1 MIPAGQVSIH
11 VALCRK
17 ILISVAQT
25 VQSRFDLPSQI
36 RSNTLTGQD
45 SMRVISFN
53 TQGIEQAADNGFFDW
68 MVQQD
73 ADVVCLQ
80 NLKAKEYQLD
90 GDRYHPEGYHA
101 YFFDAFEDGF
111 SGVAIYTRHLPKAIM
126 TGLGFEACD
135 FNGRFIQADFD
146 KVSVSSLTIPSGLRS
161 EEAQASKM
169 EYLDYFLGHL
179 KKTLRKRRE
188 FIFTGTFNI
197 AHKPVDLSNWYVNQR
212 VSGFLAEER
221 AWIEEVLGDM
231 GYVDAFREVNKAE
244 RQFTWWPDYN
254 RAWSLN
260 EGARLDYQITTAN
273 LRKLVKRAEIY
284 REQRFSEHAPLTID
298 YDIDI

>member
-1 MIPAGQVSIH
+1 
-11 VALCRK
+11 
-17 ILISVAQT
+17 
-25 VQSRFDLPSQI
+25 
-36 RSNTLTGQD
+36 
-45 SMRVISFN
+45 MRVITFN

-68 MVQQD
+68 MAQQD

-126 TGLGFEACD
+126 TGLGFEQCD

-146 KVSVSSLTIPSGLRS
+146 KVSVSSMTIPSGLRS
-161 EEAQASKM
+161 EEAQVGKM
-169 EYLDYFLGHL
+169 EYLELFMGHL

-188 FIFTGTFNI
+188 FIFAGTFNI
-197 AHKPVDLSNWYVNQR
+197 AHRPVDLSNWYVNQR

-221 AWIEEVLGDM
+221 AWIEEVLDEM

-244 RQFTWWPDYN
+244 RQYTWWPDYN
-254 RAWSLN
+254 RAWTLN

-273 LRKLVKRAEIY
+273 LRKVVKSARIY
-284 REQRFSEHAPLTID
+284 RDQRFSEHAPLTVD
-298 YDIDI
+298 YDIDL

>member
-1 MIPAGQVSIH
+1 
-11 VALCRK
+11 
-17 ILISVAQT
+17 
-25 VQSRFDLPSQI
+25 
-36 RSNTLTGQD
+36 
-45 SMRVISFN
+45 MRVITFN

-68 MVQQD
+68 MIQQD

-80 NLKAKEYQLD
+80 NLRAKEYQLD

-126 TGLGFEACD
+126 TGLGFEQYD

-146 KVSVSSLTIPSGLRS
+146 KVSVSSMTIPSGLRS
-161 EEAQASKM
+161 DEAQAANM
-169 EYLDYFLGHL
+169 EYLQLFMGHL

-188 FIFTGTFNI
+188 FIFAGTFNI
-197 AHKPVDLSNWYVNQR
+197 AHRPIDLSNWYVNQR

-221 AWIEEVLGDM
+221 AWIEEVLDEM
-231 GYVDAFREVNKAE
+231 GYVDAFREINKAE
-244 RQFTWWPDYN
+244 RQYTWWPDYN
-254 RAWSLN
+254 RAWTLN
-260 EGARLDYQITTAN
+260 EGARLDYQLTTAN
-273 LRKLVKRAEIY
+273 LRKTVKGARIY

-298 YDIDI
+298 YDI

>member
-1 MIPAGQVSIH
+1 
-11 VALCRK
+11 
-17 ILISVAQT
+17 
-25 VQSRFDLPSQI
+25 
-36 RSNTLTGQD
+36 
-45 SMRVISFN
+45 MRVITFN

-68 MVQQD
+68 MAQQD

-90 GDRYHPEGYHA
+90 DDRYHPDGYHA

-126 TGLGFEACD
+126 TGLGFEQCD

-146 KVSVSSLTIPSGLRS
+146 KVSVSSMTIPSGLRS
-161 EEAQASKM
+161 EEAQAGKM
-169 EYLDYFLGHL
+169 EYLELLMGHL

-188 FIFTGTFNI
+188 FIFAGTFNI
-197 AHKPVDLSNWYVNQR
+197 AHRPIDLSNWYVNQR

-221 AWIEEVLGDM
+221 TWIEEVLDEM

-273 LRKLVKRAEIY
+273 LRKVVKNARIY
-284 REQRFSEHAPLTID
+284 RDQRFSEHAPLTID

>member
-1 MIPAGQVSIH
+1 
-11 VALCRK
+11 
-17 ILISVAQT
+17 
-25 VQSRFDLPSQI
+25 
-36 RSNTLTGQD
+36 
-45 SMRVISFN
+45 MRVITFN

-68 MVQQD
+68 MIEQD

-111 SGVAIYTRHLPKAIM
+111 SGVALYTRHLPKAIM
-126 TGLGFEACD
+126 TGLGFEQCD

-146 KVSVSSLTIPSGLRS
+146 KVSVSSMTIPSGLRS
-161 EEAQASKM
+161 TEEQAAKM
-169 EYLDYFLGHL
+169 EYLDLFMGHL

-188 FIFTGTFNI
+188 FIFAGTFNI
-197 AHKPVDLSNWYVNQR
+197 AHRPIDLSNWYVNQR

-221 AWIEEVLGDM
+221 EWIEDALGEM

-244 RQFTWWPDYN
+244 RQYTWWPDYN

-273 LRKLVKRAEIY
+273 LRKTVKAARIY
-284 REQRFSEHAPLTID
+284 RDQRFSEHAPLTID
-298 YDIDI
+298 YDIEI

>member
-1 MIPAGQVSIH
+1 
-11 VALCRK
+11 
-17 ILISVAQT
+17 
-25 VQSRFDLPSQI
+25 
-36 RSNTLTGQD
+36 
-45 SMRVISFN
+45 MRVITFN

-68 MVQQD
+68 MIEQD

-101 YFFDAFEDGF
+101 YFFDAFDDGF
-111 SGVAIYTRHLPKAIM
+111 SGVALYTRHLPKAIM
-126 TGLGFEACD
+126 TGLGFEQCD

-146 KVSVSSLTIPSGLRS
+146 KVSVSSMTVPSGLRS
-161 EEAQASKM
+161 PEAQAGKM
-169 EYLDYFLGHL
+169 EYLELLKGHL

-188 FIFTGTFNI
+188 FIFAGTFNI
-197 AHKPVDLSNWYVNQR
+197 AHRAVDLSNWYVNQR

-221 AWIEEVLGDM
+221 EWIEEVFGSM
-231 GYVDAFREVNKAE
+231 GYVDAFREMNKAE
-244 RQFTWWPDYN
+244 RQYSWWPDYN

-273 LRKLVKRAEIY
+273 LRKTVKGARIY
-284 REQRFSEHAPLTID
+284 RDQRFSEHAPLIID
-298 YDIDI
+298 YDIEL

>member
-1 MIPAGQVSIH
+1 
-11 VALCRK
+11 
-17 ILISVAQT
+17 
-25 VQSRFDLPSQI
+25 
-36 RSNTLTGQD
+36 
-45 SMRVISFN
+45 MRVITFN

-68 MVQQD
+68 MTQQD

-80 NLKAKEYQLD
+80 DLRAKEYQLD
-90 GDRYHPEGYHA
+90 ADRYHPEGYHA

-126 TGLGFEACD
+126 TGLGFEQCD

-146 KVSVSSLTIPSGLRS
+146 KISVSSMTIPSGLSS

-169 EYLDYFLGHL
+169 EYLELFMGHL

-188 FIFTGTFNI
+188 FIFAGTFNI
-197 AHKPVDLSNWYVNQR
+197 AHRPVDLSNWYVNQR

-221 AWIEEVLGDM
+221 AWIEAVLDEM

-254 RAWSLN
+254 RAWTLN

-273 LRKLVKRAEIY
+273 LRKVIKSARIY
-284 REQRFSEHAPLTID
+284 RGQRFSEHAPLTVD
-298 YDIDI
+298 YDIDL

>member
-1 MIPAGQVSIH
+1 
-11 VALCRK
+11 
-17 ILISVAQT
+17 
-25 VQSRFDLPSQI
+25 
-36 RSNTLTGQD
+36 
-45 SMRVISFN
+45 MRVITFN

-68 MVQQD
+68 MSQQD

-111 SGVAIYTRHLPKAIM
+111 SGVALYTRHLPKAIM
-126 TGLGFEACD
+126 TGLGFEQCD

-146 KVSVSSLTIPSGLRS
+146 KVSVSSMTIPSGLRS
-161 EEAQASKM
+161 DEAQAAKM
-169 EYLDYFLGHL
+169 EYLELFMGHL

-188 FIFTGTFNI
+188 FIFAGTFNI
-197 AHKPVDLSNWYVNQR
+197 AHRPIDLSNWYVNQR

-221 AWIEEVLGDM
+221 EWIEEVLGEM

-244 RQFTWWPDYN
+244 RQYTWWPDYN
-254 RAWSLN
+254 RAWTLN
-260 EGARLDYQITTAN
+260 EGARLDYQLTTAN
-273 LRKLVKRAEIY
+273 LRKNVKSARIY
-284 REQRFSEHAPLTID
+284 RDQRFSEHAPLTID
-298 YDIDI
+298 YDIEI